1 MASNGLSGKVA
12 FVTGGSSGIGRAAA
26 EGLAEAGA
34 TVVIMARRASQLTE
48 AAESISAA
56 TGKFVLPLVGDVTQ
70 PRDVERA
77 VDTAMAECGQI
88 DVLVNAAGLGILKPA
103 LDLTP
108 TDFECMVAVNL
119 SGVFT
124 VTQTVAR
131 HMATRRTGRV
141 INLPGT
147 MGRAVMANAAGY
159 CASKWGVVGLT
170 KAMAL
175 DLKRSGIAFT
185 LVYLGGVDS
194 PFWDSIDMRV
204 QRDKMLTVDDAAR
217 AIVYAASQPPHAVL
231 NELVLQPESHQL

>member
-1 MASNGLSGKVA
+1 MMSNGLSGKVA
-12 FVTGGSSGIGRAAA
+12 FVTGGSSGIGRATAQA
-26 EGLAEAGA
+26 FAEAGA
-34 TVVIMARRASQLTE
+34 TVVVMARRAVQLGE
-48 AAESISAA
+48 AAETIGAV
-56 TGKFVLPLVGDVTQ
+56 TGQFVLPVVGDVTQ

-77 VDTAMAECGQI
+77 VETAIAECGQI
-88 DVLVNAAGLGILKPA
+88 DILVNAAGLGVLKPA
-103 LDLTP
+103 LDLAP
-108 TDFECMVAVNL
+108 SDFDCMIAVNL

-124 VTQTVAR
+124 VTQSVAR
-131 HMATRRTGRV
+131 HMATHRSGRV
-141 INLPGT
+141 INLPGS

-159 CASKWGVVGLT
+159 CASKWGVVGMT

-175 DLKRSGIAFT
+175 DLKRSGISFT

-194 PFWDSIDMRV
+194 PFWDDIDMRV